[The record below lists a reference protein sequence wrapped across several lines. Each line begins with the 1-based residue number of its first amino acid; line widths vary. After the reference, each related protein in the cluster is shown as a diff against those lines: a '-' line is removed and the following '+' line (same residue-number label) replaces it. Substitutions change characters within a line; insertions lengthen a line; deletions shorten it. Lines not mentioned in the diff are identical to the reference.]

1 MLPCTANAS
10 PVVILSDE
18 MEVMQQA
25 AELAKQGKVGSA
37 IDLLEQA
44 VAMGEESAELCIYI
58 ARLCHSINELRAFA
72 NWCHE
77 AMRIDPTHAEP
88 HFLLGKELH
97 RMARWEEADAELEKE
112 LIEYCRS
119 KISSIKCPR
128 SIDFEKELP
137 REETGKIKKRLM
149 KDRYWQEGKA
159 IN

>member
-1 MLPCTANAS
+1 
-10 PVVILSDE
+10 

-25 AELAKQGKVGSA
+25 AELAEQGKVGSA

-97 RMARWEEADAELEKE
+97 RMARWEEAEETLAVALSMPRLTAQHRAEAELLHAEAAANHADYRTANPGFSN
-112 LIEYCRS
+112 I
-119 KISSIKCPR
+119 
-128 SIDFEKELP
+128 
-137 REETGKIKKRLM
+137 
-149 KDRYWQEGKA
+149 
-159 IN
+159 